1 MSISETLL
9 LQWLSPIFWPFIR
22 VLAVFS
28 VAPIFASRSF
38 PIRVRVALA
47 LLVAWSSAGVI
58 PQQVLVSLADPD
70 AIRVV
75 MHEILVGLSIGFSV
89 RIVFAAAEFAGELIG
104 LQMGLNFAGFFNPSS
119 NVQSSAMAVFM
130 GHMTALLFVVL
141 NGHLMVLMAVV
152 QSYKFVP
159 LNSGMLELI
168 QNWRLHEMGAL
179 IFSSAF
185 WMALPVMVLLL
196 LVNIALGIMSR
207 VAPQMNI
214 YAVGFPVTLTAGL
227 VGLLILFPFMD
238 RAFFALFELALENF
252 GRSV

>member
-1 MSISETLL
+1 MAISETLL

-28 VAPIFASRSF
+28 VAPIFSSRSF
-38 PIRVRVALA
+38 PTRVRVALA

-58 PQQVLVSLADPD
+58 PEQVLVSLTGPD

-89 RIVFAAAEFAGELIG
+89 RIVFAVAEFAGEIIG
-104 LQMGLNFAGFFNPSS
+104 LQMGLNFAGFFNPS
-119 NVQSSAMAVFM
+119 NNMQASAMAVFM

-152 QSYKFVP
+152 KSYKFVP
-159 LNSGMLELI
+159 LNSSMLELI

-196 LVNIALGIMSR
+196 LVNIALGFMSR

-227 VGLLILFPFMD
+227 AGLLILFPFMD
-238 RAFFALFELALENF
+238 RAFFNLFELGLERF
-252 GRSV
+252 GAS

>member
-1 MSISETLL
+1 MRI
-9 LQWLSPIFWPFIR
+9 
-22 VLAVFS
+22 
-28 VAPIFASRSF
+28 
-38 PIRVRVALA
+38 RVALA
-47 LLVAWSSAGVI
+47 LLVAWSSSGLI
-58 PQQVLVSLADPD
+58 SDQLFVSLAGPD
-70 AIRVV
+70 AITVV

-104 LQMGLNFAGFFNPSS
+104 LQMGLNFAGFFNPSN
-119 NVQSSAMAVFM
+119 NVQASAMAVFM
-130 GHMTALLFVVL
+130 SHMTALLFVVL

-152 QSYKFVP
+152 QSYKLIP
-159 LNSGMLELI
+159 LNSSMLEMI

-227 VGLLILFPFMD
+227 AGLLILFPFMD
-238 RAFFALFELALENF
+238 RAFFALFELALNNF
-252 GRSV
+252 RH

>member
-1 MSISETLL
+1 MAISEAFLIQL
-9 LQWLSPIFWPFIR
+9 LSPLFWPFIR
-22 VLAVFS
+22 ILAVFS

-47 LLVAWSSAGVI
+47 LLVAWSSAGVM
-58 PQQVLVSLADPD
+58 PNQVLISLSSPD

-89 RIVFAAAEFAGELIG
+89 RVVFAAAEFAGEIIG
-104 LQMGLNFAGFFNPSS
+104 LQMGLNFAGFFNPS
-119 NVQSSAMAVFM
+119 NNNQASAMAVFM

-141 NGHLMVLMAVV
+141 NGHLMVLLAVV
-152 QSYKFVP
+152 QSYKF
-159 LNSGMLELI
+159 I
-168 QNWRLHEMGAL
+168 RLHEMGAL
-179 IFSSAF
+179 IFSSAL

-196 LVNIALGIMSR
+196 LVNIALGFMSR

-227 VGLLILFPFMD
+227 AGLLILFPFMD
-238 RAFFALFELALENF
+238 RAFFSLFELALENF
-252 GRSV
+252 GRSI